1 MLKNYYLVAL
11 RTMRKHKLFS
21 VINIVGLVI
30 GMTCCLLIFV
40 YVQDELSYDR
50 FHKNYENIYRI
61 ALHGR
66 ISGQEILTSNSS
78 LPLAQAM
85 LTEIPGVEEVI
96 RLKPAN
102 GGGGMAVRF
111 ENLSFLEDKIFYA
124 DSNFYS
130 FFSFRLLKGDV
141 NTALKEPNSVVIT
154 EAIAKK
160 YFGNEEPLGKTL
172 VIGVNKLAC
181 KVTGITEE
189 APSNSHFHFN
199 GIISYVTVEKD
210 YFQGWTGNSWQTYLK
225 KNPNTSTQEINTKL
239 EAVVDKYIGK
249 ELEEGLGISLSEF
262 HKQGGIYSYYIYPLA
277 DSHLKAGLPDDI
289 EPAGNISYVYIFSG
303 VGIFIL
309 LIACINFMNL
319 STARSAGRAKEVG
332 LRKTLGSA
340 RSQMVIQFLSESF
353 MYSFVAIALAILCS
367 FLVLP
372 QFNLL
377 SGKQL
382 ALDVFQS
389 PLFIAVAVILIVLVG
404 LVAGSYPALYLTSF
418 KPVEVLK
425 GKVRAGMKSKGVR
438 SSLVVFQFAVST
450 FLIIA
455 TVVVFNQ
462 LNYMQSKNLGL
473 DKQNV
478 VVISGTSI
486 LGPNREAFKN
496 LLLRQTGIQSASY
509 TNNTFPG
516 MDNTTIVRQKG
527 NDIDHLVG
535 KYNADWDHLDVMKF
549 TLVEGRFFSR
559 EFATDTAAAVIN
571 EAAVKEYGFQN
582 AIGEELLD
590 FNSETPE
597 TVHIVGVVK
606 DFNFETLQNTVRPLV
621 IRFTDISRNLLVR
634 YEGDPKQVIASIES
648 SWKSMAPG
656 EPLQYTFMD
665 QNFDAL
671 FRSEMRLRDIFIV
684 FSSLAI
690 FIACLGLF
698 ALAAFTT
705 EQRTKEIGVR
715 KAMGASVLGLTLLLS
730 KEFTRLVLIAIV
742 PAVAA
747 GWYVSNWWL
756 EGFVYRTELS
766 PLIFV
771 GCALVAIVIA
781 WVTVSFQSIKA
792 AKINPV
798 NSLRYE

>member
-1 MLKNYYLVAL
+1 
-11 RTMRKHKLFS
+11 
-21 VINIVGLVI
+21 
-30 GMTCCLLIFV
+30 
-40 YVQDELSYDR
+40 
-50 FHKNYENIYRI
+50 
-61 ALHGR
+61 
-66 ISGQEILTSNSS
+66 
-78 LPLAQAM
+78 
-85 LTEIPGVEEVI
+85 
-96 RLKPAN
+96 
-102 GGGGMAVRF
+102 
-111 ENLSFLEDKIFYA
+111 
-124 DSNFYS
+124 
-130 FFSFRLLKGDV
+130 
-141 NTALKEPNSVVIT
+141 
-154 EAIAKK
+154 
-160 YFGNEEPLGKTL
+160 
-172 VIGVNKLAC
+172 
-181 KVTGITEE
+181 
-189 APSNSHFHFN
+189 
-199 GIISYVTVEKD
+199 
-210 YFQGWTGNSWQTYLK
+210 
-225 KNPNTSTQEINTKL
+225 
-239 EAVVDKYIGK
+239 
-249 ELEEGLGISLSEF
+249 
-262 HKQGGIYSYYIYPLA
+262 
-277 DSHLKAGLPDDI
+277 
-289 EPAGNISYVYIFSG
+289 
-303 VGIFIL
+303 
-309 LIACINFMNL
+309 
-319 STARSAGRAKEVG
+319 
-332 LRKTLGSA
+332 
-340 RSQMVIQFLSESF
+340 
-353 MYSFVAIALAILCS
+353 
-367 FLVLP
+367 
-372 QFNLL
+372 
-377 SGKQL
+377 
-382 ALDVFQS
+382 
-389 PLFIAVAVILIVLVG
+389 
-404 LVAGSYPALYLTSF
+404 
-418 KPVEVLK
+418 
-425 GKVRAGMKSKGVR
+425 
-438 SSLVVFQFAVST
+438 
-450 FLIIA
+450 
-455 TVVVFNQ
+455 
-462 LNYMQSKNLGL
+462 
-473 DKQNV
+473 
-478 VVISGTSI
+478 
-486 LGPNREAFKN
+486 
-496 LLLRQTGIQSASY
+496 
-509 TNNTFPG
+509 
-516 MDNTTIVRQKG
+516 
-527 NDIDHLVG
+527 VG

-559 EFATDTAAAVIN
+559 EFATDTAAVVIN